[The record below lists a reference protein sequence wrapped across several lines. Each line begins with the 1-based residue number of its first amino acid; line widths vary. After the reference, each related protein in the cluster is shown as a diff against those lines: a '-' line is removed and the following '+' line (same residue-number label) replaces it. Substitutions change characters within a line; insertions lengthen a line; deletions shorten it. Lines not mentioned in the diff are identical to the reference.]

1 MTADQYIAM
10 CEQMGWEIDMKQL
23 PKDPSELTYEAQAAL
38 LVLRSLPDN
47 WDGMNGTWLG
57 KDYAGLSA
65 IMDIYEID
73 NRREVFELL
82 QLAESELQTFYSEK
96 QKQAQQMS
104 RAKRA

>member
-1 MTADQYIAM
+1 MSADQYIQM

-23 PKDPSELTYEAQAAL
+23 PKDPSELSYEAQAAL

-82 QLAESELQTFYSEK
+82 QLAESELQTYYSEK
-96 QKQAQQMS
+96 QKQAQQLS

>member
-1 MTADQYIAM
+1 
-10 CEQMGWEIDMKQL
+10 MGWEIDMKQL
-23 PKDPSELTYEAQAAL
+23 PKDPSELSYEAQAAL

-82 QLAESELQTFYSEK
+82 QLAESELQTYYSEK
-96 QKQAQQMS
+96 QKQAQQLS

>member
-1 MTADQYIAM
+1 
-10 CEQMGWEIDMKQL
+10 
-23 PKDPSELTYEAQAAL
+23 
-38 LVLRSLPDN
+38 
-47 WDGMNGTWLG
+47 MNGTWLG

-82 QLAESELQTFYSEK
+82 QLAESELQTYYSEK